1 MAPRLVAFSFSTCT
15 CLYSLSPPPA
25 HTLYSCCT
33 TTPDLLAK
41 VADFGTSRVMAGA
54 SNAEIM
60 GGGSGGMGGGGSRGG
75 FGSMGNS
82 SHHSTR
88 VVVGTTPYMPGEY
101 LQVRLLARHD

>member
-1 MAPRLVAFSFSTCT
+1 MTCR
-15 CLYSLSPPPA
+15 
-25 HTLYSCCT
+25 T

-60 GGGSGGMGGGGSRGG
+60 AGGGGGMGGGGARGG

-101 LQVRLLARHD
+101 LQVSFTSATRSP